1 MTADGPPRCLW
12 RIRDCALSC
21 RLFPSAGG
29 VRAFAILWRLR
40 GIPAELFFFF
50 FAVLLFGLLFCQC
63 CPTGEKFQLGF
74 SFICAAVC
82 SPEFC
87 PLSENDEKL

>member
-1 MTADGPPRCLW
+1 MRC
-12 RIRDCALSC
+12 RASDCP
-21 RLFPSAGG
+21 FAGG
-29 VRAFAILWRLR
+29 GLRFCNIVEALRDSGGAFL
-40 GIPAELFFFF
+40 F

-87 PLSENDEKL
+87 LLSENDEKL

>member
-1 MTADGPPRCLW
+1 MLCRAGFFRL
-12 RIRDCALSC
+12 RAAFALLRYC
-21 RLFPSAGG
+21 GGSAG
-29 VRAFAILWRLR
+29 IT
-40 GIPAELFFFF
+40 AELFFF